1 MVLTAVSSANL
12 LLTRGL
18 ACARSLLG
26 LLGQCIKIQVWFLSN
41 FWFDRPS
48 QVVLVVKN
56 PPANAR
62 DATDMDLIP
71 GFGRSPGE
79 GNGNPFQ
86 YSCQENSVDRGTWWA
101 TVHGAAKS
109 QT

>member
-1 MVLTAVSSANL
+1 MSSANL

-18 ACARSLLG
+18 ASARSFLG
-26 LLGQCIKIQVWFLSN
+26 LLGQGIKIQVWFLSN
-41 FWFDRPS
+41 FWSDRPS
-48 QVVLVVKN
+48 QVVLVIKN
-56 PPANAR
+56 PPANAG
-62 DATDMDLIP
+62 DATYMDLIP
-71 GFGRSPGE
+71 GFGRPPGE
-79 GNGNPFQ
+79 GNGNPSQ